1 MEGEVYL
8 DLTYFSNFSIKESLK
23 KKILWPIKVQAV
35 LKME

>member
-23 KKILWPIKVQAV
+23 KNFVTYKVQAV